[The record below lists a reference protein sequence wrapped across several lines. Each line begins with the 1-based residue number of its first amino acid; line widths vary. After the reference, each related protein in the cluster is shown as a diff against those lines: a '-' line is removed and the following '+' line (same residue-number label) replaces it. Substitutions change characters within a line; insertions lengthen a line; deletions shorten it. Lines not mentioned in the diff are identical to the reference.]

1 MLVIAFTVSLLFAGS
16 PAPAEGAYGHVDFAN
31 SGAPAAQA
39 DFLEGLALLHDF
51 EYPAAAEAFRR
62 AEAVDP
68 GFAMAYWGEA
78 MTFNHPIWMQQ
89 DLKAASDALNKLA
102 PTPSARRAKAKT
114 EREKGYLDAL
124 EILYGD
130 GSKKERDFRYED
142 AMAKLHARYP
152 DDVDAAAFYGLA
164 ILGTAHAGRDIV
176 TYMRAAGVLEEAWVN
191 HRDHPGLVHYLI
203 HSYDDPAHAPLGLR
217 AARIYAK
224 IAPDAGHAQHMTSH
238 IFLALGMWQE
248 VVQANIAAIADV
260 DRIRKAAG
268 KGPAPGCG
276 HYPSWLGY
284 AYLQLGQKDKARN
297 AVALCRA
304 SVESSAAMDH
314 PGMSMDPDASLIG
327 SFANMRLRYLL
338 DTGDWTGE
346 IASWTLPK
354 TAGAGARLDF
364 AFARAMGEI
373 VHGHR
378 DATRQALAELEVV
391 GLPIPNEPYLYFY
404 TRQALAELEVV
415 GHQVAD
421 IKTKSA
427 DPDPSYRVRP
437 EIFLLQVRALLAE
450 QEGDFVA
457 AERLMLQA
465 VSLEDKL
472 PVAFGPPTIDKPSHE
487 LLGEF
492 LLRRDRKDEAHA
504 EFEKAVARTPG
515 RRLTERGFEATLK
528 TARGLR

>member
-1 MLVIAFTVSLLFAGS
+1 MIAIALTFSLLLAGS
-16 PAPAEGAYGHVDFAN
+16 QTVAAGEYGHVDFAN

-39 DFLEGLALLHDF
+39 DFLDGLALLHDF

-62 AEAVDP
+62 AEAADP

-89 DLKAASDALNKLA
+89 DLKAAQAALNKLA
-102 PTPSARRAKAKT
+102 PTPAARRAKAKT
-114 EREKGYLDAL
+114 EREKGYLDAV

-130 GSKKERDFRYED
+130 GSKEERDFRYED

-164 ILGTAHAGRDIV
+164 ILGTAHAGRDIA
-176 TYMRAAGVLEEAWVN
+176 TYMRAAGVLEEAWMN

-238 IFLALGMWQE
+238 IFLALGMWRE

-260 DRIRKAAG
+260 DRVRKAAG
-268 KGPAPGCG
+268 ASPVGCG

-284 AYLQLGQKDKARN
+284 AYLQLGQMDKARS

-304 SVESSAAMDH
+304 AVESQAAMDH
-314 PGMSMDPDASLIG
+314 PGMSMDPDASLTG
-327 SFANMRLRYLL
+327 AFANMRLRYLL

-346 IASWTLPK
+346 IAGWTLPK
-354 TAGAGARLDF
+354 TAGPGARLDF

-373 VHGHR
+373 MQGHR
-378 DATRQALAELEVV
+378 AAARQALAELEAV
-391 GLPIPNEPYLYFY
+391 G
-404 TRQALAELEVV
+404 REVV
-415 GHQVAD
+415 D
-421 IKTKSA
+421 IKTKSG

-437 EIFLLQVRALLAE
+437 EIFLFEAQALLAE
-450 QEGDFVA
+450 QEGDFA
-457 AERLMLQA
+457 GAERLLLQA
-465 VSLEDKL
+465 VGLEDKL
-472 PVAFGPPTIDKPSHE
+472 PIAFGPPTIDKPTHE

-492 LLRRDRKDEAHA
+492 LLRRGRKDEAHA

-515 RRLTERGFEATLK
+515 RRLTEQGFAATSVSK
-528 TARGLR
+528 TIVGLR

>member
-1 MLVIAFTVSLLFAGS
+1 MLAIAFALSLIFAGS
-16 PAPAEGAYGHVDFAN
+16 PASADGGYGHVDFAN
-31 SGAPAAQA
+31 SGAPSAQA

-51 EYPAAAEAFRR
+51 EYPAAAAAFRR
-62 AEAVDP
+62 AEAADP

-89 DLKAASDALNKLA
+89 DLKAARDALNKLA
-102 PTPSARRAKAKT
+102 PTPAARRAKAKT
-114 EREKGYLDAL
+114 DREKEYLDAV

-130 GSKKERDFRYED
+130 GSKEERDFRYED

-152 DDVDAAAFYGLA
+152 DDVDATAFYGLA
-164 ILGTAHAGRDIV
+164 ILGTAHAGRDIA
-176 TYMRAAGVLEEAWVN
+176 TYMRAAGVLEEAWMN

-238 IFLALGMWQE
+238 IFLALGMWRE

-260 DRIRKAAG
+260 DRVRKAAG
-268 KGPAPGCG
+268 KGPAGCG

-284 AYLQLGQKDKARN
+284 GYLQLGQMDKARS
-297 AVALCRA
+297 AVASCRA
-304 SVESSAAMDH
+304 SVQSQAAMDH

-327 SFANMRLRYLL
+327 GFANMRLRYLL

-346 IASWTLPK
+346 VAGWTLPK

-373 VHGHR
+373 VAGRR
-378 DATRQALAELEVV
+378 DAARQALAELEAV
-391 GLPIPNEPYLYFY
+391 GH
-404 TRQALAELEVV
+404 EVV
-415 GHQVAD
+415 D
-421 IKTKSA
+421 IKTKSGDT
-427 DPDPSYRVRP
+427 DPTYRVRP
-437 EIFLLQVRALLAE
+437 EIFLLEVRGLLAE
-450 QEGDFVA
+450 QEADLAG

-465 VSLEDKL
+465 VGLEDKL
-472 PVAFGPPTIDKPSHE
+472 PIAFGPPTIDKPSHE

-492 LLRRDRKDEAHA
+492 LLRRGRKDEAHA
-504 EFEKAVARTPG
+504 EFEKAIARTPG
-515 RRLTERGFEATLK
+515 RRLTDQGVEAT
-528 TARGLR
+528 TRAAR